1 MSLSRDACLER
12 LEVRVK
18 PRIERSTFGSITIG
32 GDSFNHDILIRL
44 DGTIRKRK
52 KKLSKKKYGTSH
64 KISREEIEHAF
75 EEGADLF
82 VIGTGQYDRVRLSR
96 KAKMFLEQ
104 EKCEVLLAP
113 TQEAIDLWNTSG
125 ERTIALFHVTC

>member
-1 MSLSRDACLER
+1 M
-12 LEVRVK
+12 K
-18 PRIERSTFGSITIG
+18 PRIERSTFGSITIE
-32 GDSFNHDILIRL
+32 GDTYGHDVLIGL

-64 KISREEIEHAF
+64 KISREEIAYAF
-75 EEGADLF
+75 EEGADSF
-82 VIGTGQYDRVRLSR
+82 VIGTGQYDRVRLSK

-113 TQEAIDLWNTSG
+113 TQEAIALWNNSG